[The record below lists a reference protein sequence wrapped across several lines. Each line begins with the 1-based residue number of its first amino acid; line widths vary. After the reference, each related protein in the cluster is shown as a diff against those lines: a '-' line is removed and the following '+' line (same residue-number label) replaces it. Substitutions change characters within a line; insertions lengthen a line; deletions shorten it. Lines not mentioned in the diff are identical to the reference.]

1 MNGAFIAMQSMMQA
15 SSTSMRNAM
24 EANQSASSM
33 AYIEMTNIYAN
44 CQTVNSMGA
53 KMCASCKN
61 YDAQNYWCNLLEQL
75 AASATMSG
83 GACYRYKYWEL
94 NIDESLKKCCCDLNR
109 TPEEKA
115 FSEAI
120 ARELETIAAI
130 KSWTFEEQEY
140 KTEMPKFLKIPDD
153 VFAAICGEPYKPS
166 LELSDLYSLAFQFDP
181 IQEYFAGIYKRID
194 AEYQK
199 KKEIL
204 DRIKV
209 KPVERFEP
217 VEVLDNPKVNQ
228 ESFQDW
234 LDCEKQVAISFAW
247 VYAVILI
254 AGLFLAFPV
263 SIENGT
269 RFLVDMTAI
278 LSALFLLYTSVS
290 LIFAIFASRRKEK

>member
-1 MNGAFIAMQSMMQA
+1 MINADDVVENLMDSNWFDCDDIDVALQA
-15 SSTSMRNAM
+15 VKLTD
-24 EANQSASSM
+24 
-33 AYIEMTNIYAN
+33 T
-44 CQTVNSMGA
+44 
-53 KMCASCKN
+53 
-61 YDAQNYWCNLLEQL
+61 
-75 AASATMSG
+75 
-83 GACYRYKYWEL
+83 
-94 NIDESLKKCCCDLNR
+94 IDPESLRSKGHWER
-109 TPEEKA
+109 P
-115 FSEAI
+115 
-120 ARELETIAAI
+120 
-130 KSWTFEEQEY
+130 
-140 KTEMPKFLKIPDD
+140 KIPDD

-166 LELSDLYSLAFQFDP
+166 LELSDLYSLAFPFDP
-181 IQEYFAGIYKRID
+181 IQEHFAGIYKRID

-278 LSALFLLYTSVS
+278 WSALFLLYTSVS

>member
-24 EANQSASSM
+24 KANQN
-33 AYIEMTNIYAN
+33 AYRPAHTEM
-44 CQTVNSMGA
+44 VNSMGA

-61 YDAQNYWCNLLEQL
+61 YDAQNYWCNLLEQP

-83 GACYRYKYWEL
+83 FACYRYKYWEL

-140 KTEMPKFLKIPDD
+140 KTEMPKFSKIPDD
-153 VFAAICGEPYKPS
+153 VFAAICGESYKPS
-166 LELSDLYSLAFQFDP
+166 LELSDLYSLAFPFDP
-181 IQEYFAGIYKRID
+181 IQEHFAGIYKRID

-217 VEVLDNPKVNQ
+217 VEVLDDPKVNQ

-234 LDCEKQVAISFAW
+234 LDCEKQVAIFFAW

-278 LSALFLLYTSVS
+278 WSALFLLYTSVS

>member
-24 EANQSASSM
+24 EANQSAYRQ
-33 AYIEMTNIYAN
+33 AHTEMVNSYAN
-44 CQTVNSMGA
+44 CYTVNPIGA

-61 YDAQNYWCNLLEQL
+61 YDAQNYWCNLLVVP
-75 AASATMSG
+75 AASATMTG

-140 KTEMPKFLKIPDD
+140 KTEMPKFSKIPDD
-153 VFAAICGEPYKPS
+153 VFASICGEPYKPP
-166 LELSDLYSLAFQFDP
+166 LELSDLYSLAFPFDP
-181 IQEYFAGIYKRID
+181 IQEHFAGIYKRID

-204 DRIKV
+204 DRVKV
-209 KPVERFEP
+209 EPVERFEP
-217 VEVLDNPKVNQ
+217 VEVPDNPKVNQ

-234 LDCEKQVAISFAW
+234 LDCEKQVAIACAW
-247 VYAVILI
+247 IYAVILI

-278 LSALFLLYTSVS
+278 WSALFLLYTSVS

>member
-24 EANQSASSM
+24 EANQNAYSM
-33 AYIEMTNIYAN
+33 AYTEMTNIYAN
-44 CQTVNSMGA
+44 CQTVNPMGA
-53 KMCASCKN
+53 KMCANCK
-61 YDAQNYWCNLLEQL
+61 NYWCNLRVVP
-75 AASATMSG
+75 AASATMTG
-83 GACYRYKYWEL
+83 GSCYRYKYWEL

-115 FSEAI
+115 FSESI

-140 KTEMPKFLKIPDD
+140 KTEMPKFSKIPDD

-166 LELSDLYSLAFQFDP
+166 LELSDLYSLAFPFDP
-181 IQEYFAGIYKRID
+181 IQEHFAGVYKRID
-194 AEYQK
+194 AEHQK

-278 LSALFLLYTSVS
+278 WSALFLLYTSVS